1 MFKVKK
7 PQKVGAKGTVLIPKN
22 IREKAGIKPNSQ
34 IIFSLNDDNQIIMEI
49 ITDPVKELQNMF
61 DGLDLVSAEEL
72 VKNFK
77 EEENKLGA
85 RN

>member
-34 IIFSLNDDNQIIMEI
+34 IIFSLNDDNQIIMQV

-61 DGLDLVSAEEL
+61 DGLDLVSTEEL

-77 EEENKLGA
+77 EEETKLEN